1 MATNSQTTKVIKI
14 VVEGNQATASI
25 NDVTVSTKKL
35 NQEIKQLSINAGKG
49 KAKGSATGG
58 ATATVLELGRTISD
72 SNYGIR
78 GMANNLSQLVS
89 NLVFTTR
96 AAGGLTAGLK
106 SIWSA
111 LMGPLG
117 LILVFQGFIALLERF
132 SMTSKKAEEELQDFN
147 KALKDE
153 IRLLDLY
160 ATVLTS
166 TNASLEQ
173 RLAVLKGISHLD
185 KDLANKLKEANGDR
199 QKENEILQD
208 HLKGKKAELVFKEK
222 EKAFLE
228 DTIALEKA
236 SNIVQEDRNLAGE
249 KYNTILYGNSNTSK
263 KFTENMVNESAAQTK
278 LTKSRK
284 EYLEALLDINNKEE
298 NKTIPTLKRLRFYK
312 QQLLDLDKQKLDF
325 EKREKLASTTL
336 EDEKFEIQEDF
347 ARKSL
352 DLQYDTF
359 IEKQNQ
365 RHDQKEKEIKQ
376 MEIDESQKNILLEDL
391 TKKHNETLF
400 LAGVEYFEAAIAQEG
415 MFAALRKEKR
425 IKDENEEIERSFERS
440 NYILQQRQTA
450 IDAEL
455 AMEMRA
461 VNEKNRIRQLE
472 VDFMRTIGGMM
483 NSLAGESEGLA
494 KASLIVTK
502 GAAIAQIV
510 VQTQK
515 SIATDIADT
524 NAAMAQNNLAFG
536 GGVLGTALATS
547 ANKIL
552 YGDHLKRVSTTKTR
566 AGLSIAAIIASTIGK
581 LSSGGLSGGG
591 ASGGGAGDGGG
602 RTFDFNLV
610 GSTGT
615 NQLTEAVGGQFQEP
629 IQAYVVSNEITSQQ
643 ELDLQIQTGASLGD

>member
-1 MATNSQTTKVIKI
+1 MATNTQTTKVIKI

-35 NQEIKQLSINAGKG
+35 NQELKQLSVNAGKG

-89 NLVFTTR
+89 NLVFTTK
-96 AAGGLTAGLK
+96 AAGGLAAGLK

-132 SMTSKKAEEELQDFN
+132 SMTSKKAEEGAKDLN
-147 KALKDE
+147 KSLKDE
-153 IRLLDLY
+153 IRILELY
-160 ATVLTS
+160 NTVLQS
-166 TNASLEQ
+166 TNATLEE
-173 RLAVLKGISHLD
+173 RLAVLKGISQID
-185 KDLANKLKEANGDR
+185 KDLSKKLKEANGDR
-199 QKENEILQD
+199 EKENEILNE
-208 HLKGKKAELVFKEK
+208 HLKSKKAELVFKEK

-228 DTIALEKA
+228 DTVALEEA
-236 SNIVQEDRNLAGE
+236 NNLVQKDRNIAGE
-249 KYNTILYGNSNTSK
+249 KYNKILYTNSAVGKKMLKNSSNRSK
-263 KFTENMVNESAAQTK
+263 AQTK
-278 LTKSRK
+278 LNQSRK
-284 EYLEALLDINNKEE
+284 EYLEALAEINKKEE
-298 NKTIPTLKRLRFYK
+298 NETIPTLKRLRFYK
-312 QQLLDLDKQKLDF
+312 QQLFDLDKQKLDF

-336 EDEKFEIQEDF
+336 EDEKFDIQEDF

-352 DLQYDTF
+352 DLEYDTF
-359 IEKQNQ
+359 VEKQEQRYNQ
-365 RHDQKEKEIKQ
+365 RKQEIEQ
-376 MEIDESQKNILLEDL
+376 MEIDETQKNTLMEDL
-391 TKKHNETLF
+391 TKKHNESLF
-400 LAGVEYFEAAIAQEG
+400 LAGVEYFDAMIAQEG

-425 IKDENEEIERSFERS
+425 IKDENEELERSFQRS
-440 NYILQQRQTA
+440 NYILQQRQIA

-455 AMEMRA
+455 EMEMRA
-461 VNEKNRIRQLE
+461 VEEKNRIRQIE
-472 VDFMRTIGGMM
+472 VNYMMTIGDMM
-483 NSLAGESEGLA
+483 SSLAGESEALA

-515 SIATDIADT
+515 SIATDVADT

-552 YGDHLKRVSTTKTR
+552 FTDHLRRISTTKTN
-566 AGLSIAAIIASTIGK
+566 AGLSIAAIVASTIGK
-581 LSSGGLSGGG
+581 LSGGGVSGGG
-591 ASGGGAGDGGG
+591 RAGGGEGGG

-610 GSTGT
+610 GSTGV
-615 NQLTEAVGGQFQEP
+615 NQLAGAVGAQFQEP
-629 IQAYVVSNEITSQQ
+629 IQAYVVSSQITSQQ
-643 ELDLQIQTGASLGD
+643 ELDLQIETGASLGG